1 MKITVTVI
9 KADVGG
15 IGGHTRPSDGLLNA
29 VRNLVKP
36 QVRKDGKGL
45 LIDSYI
51 GYCGDDIHIVMTHT
65 KGVNN
70 SQVHGLAWRAFEAA
84 TRVAKSEGLYGAG
97 QDLLKDSFSGNVKG
111 MGPGVAEMTFD
122 ERPNEAFTI
131 YAADKT
137 EPGAFNYPFYRMF
150 VDTLSNTGLI
160 VNQNLSKG
168 VRISVMDVEK
178 GKIATLNMWEDKPT
192 LEAALMYPGRYV
204 VSTVTTKD
212 NQPILAASTDRLHNI
227 AGTYVG
233 KDDPICIIRTQK
245 DFPATEEAG
254 AAFNNPHLV
263 AGNTRGSHHM
273 PLMPV
278 KLNSPASINYAI
290 PIVSA
295 LVFSMHNGILTGP
308 VDGFESV
315 DWDYVRNIAMRRAMA
330 IRSQGF
336 VHPATLVPDELE
348 YGVGYRARMSILW
361 SRMRPIPGASPNV
374 KQGQKPNQ
382 NNKPQQK
389 QGQKPQQGQRPP
401 QQNQQRP
408 GQKPQ
413 QGQRP
418 PQQGQKSQQNQQ
430 RPQQKQQQGNRPQ
443 QGQRPGQKPNQGN
456 RPQQNNRPQQGQQ
469 QKQGQRPQ
477 QQNQQRPGQKPQQGQ
492 RPPQQGQRP
501 QGQHPQQKQQGNRP
515 QQGQRP
521 QQQGQKPQQNQQR
534 PQGQRPPQQQKPQTP
549 KPQTAP
555 NTQVKSESKSTEVK
569 VKKPRAPRKKKT
581 DTATTKPAESTVST
595 TSTPKTETST

>member
-29 VRNLVKP
+29 VKNLVKP

-111 MGPGVAEMTFD
+111 MGPGVAEMTFE
-122 ERPNEAFTI
+122 ERPNEAFTV

-168 VRISVMDVEK
+168 VRINVMDVEK

-254 AAFNNPHLV
+254 SAFNNPHLV

-278 KLNSPASINYAI
+278 KINSPASINYAI

-295 LVFSMHNGILTGP
+295 LVFSMHNGVLTGP

-361 SRMRPIPGASPNV
+361 SRMRPIPGSSPNV
-374 KQGQKPNQ
+374 KNHGQKPNQ
-382 NNKPQQK
+382 NNKPQQQK
-389 QGQKPQQGQRPP
+389 QGQKPQQNQRP
-401 QQNQQRP
+401 
-408 GQKPQ
+408 

-418 PQQGQKSQQNQQ
+418 PQQGQKSGQKPQQGNRPQHGQRPGQKPQQNQQ
-430 RPQQKQQQGNRPQ
+430 RPQQGNRPQ
-443 QGQRPGQKPNQGN
+443 QGQ
-456 RPQQNNRPQQGQQ
+456 
-469 QKQGQRPQ
+469 
-477 QQNQQRPGQKPQQGQ
+477 QQRPQGQ

-501 QGQHPQQKQQGNRP
+501 QGQHPQQKPQQGNRPQGQHPQQGNRP
-515 QQGQRP
+515 QQQK
-521 QQQGQKPQQNQQR
+521 QGQKPQQNQQR
-534 PQGQRPPQQQKPQTP
+534 PPQQGQKPQQP
-549 KPQTAP
+549 KP
-555 NTQVKSESKSTEVK
+555 QVKSESKSTEVK

-581 DTATTKPAESTVST
+581 DTTTKPAVSTVS
-595 TSTPKTETST
+595 SSIPKTETST